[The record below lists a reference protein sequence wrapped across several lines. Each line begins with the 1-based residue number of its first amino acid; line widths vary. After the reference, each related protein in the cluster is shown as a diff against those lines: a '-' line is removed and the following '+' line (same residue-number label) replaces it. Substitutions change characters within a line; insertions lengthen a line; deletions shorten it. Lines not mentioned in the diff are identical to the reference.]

1 MPYQVKGAVE
11 GPDNPD
17 ICPESQL
24 LLKEL
29 QDADVDAVGP
39 PVLAPEHVWL
49 VTGHPDPKNLPSD
62 SSVGGLAHLT
72 AQMGLK
78 ERESV

>member
-17 ICPESQL
+17 ICPELKL
-24 LLKEL
+24 LLKQL

-39 PVLAPEHVWL
+39 PVLALEHVRL
-49 VTGHPDPKNLPSD
+49 VSSQADPQSLSPD

-72 AQMGLK
+72 AQMGL
-78 ERESV
+78 EGRDSA